1 MLLAAVGPSA
11 CATFS
16 HDLERAR
23 DHYDKSEFPEALAM
37 LRVLDDDKDALS
49 SREQVE
55 YSYLRG
61 MTDFRLS
68 EATPPGAM
76 RDGFR
81 KYASE
86 YLHAASALDKARPD
100 ALTPPQKERLEAS
113 LATLAGT
120 APPATDDGA
129 AAPPHDS
136 AASGAP

>member
-1 MLLAAVGPSA
+1 MLLTAASLSA

-23 DHYDKSEFPEALAM
+23 DHYDKSEFPEALAL

-68 EATPPGAM
+68 EATPPGEK
-76 RDGFR
+76 RDAFR
-81 KYASE
+81 KYATDF
-86 YLHAASALDKARPD
+86 LHAAEALDKQRPD
-100 ALTPPQKERLEAS
+100 ALSPAQKARIEAS
-113 LATLAGT
+113 LASLEGRE
-120 APPATDDGA
+120 PPATDDA
-129 AAPPHDS
+129 PAPPHDS
-136 AASGAP
+136 AAASGTP